1 MRKIFLSVMVS
12 LDGFIEGPNKNIDW
26 HVWDN
31 DMDNY
36 MSDFFKGID
45 RIILGRIAYE
55 MMADYWPT
63 SAAESE
69 NPLIAHKMNK
79 LNKLVFTKSLES
91 AKWRNSQIV
100 RELVKEEVLKI
111 KDQGEK
117 DIVIFGGGSIIQEFI
132 HHDLI
137 DEYRLIVNPVVLGS
151 GKRLFAEGSEQRNL
165 KLLQAIPK
173 ASGNVVLCY
182 SRFN

>member
-12 LDGFIEGPNKNIDW
+12 LDGFIEGPDKNINW
-26 HVWDN
+26 HVWDQ

-45 RIILGRIAYE
+45 RIILGRVAYE
-55 MMADYWPT
+55 LMADYWPT

-69 NPLIAHKMNK
+69 NSLIAHKMNK
-79 LNKLVFTKSLES
+79 LHKLVYSRSLES
-91 AKWRNSQIV
+91 ARWRNSEIV
-100 RELVKEEVLKI
+100 RDLVKEDVLKM

-117 DIVIFGGGSIIQEFI
+117 DIVIFGGGGIIQEFI

-137 DEYRLIVNPVVLGS
+137 DEYRLIVNPVVLGR
-151 GKRLFAEGSEQRNL
+151 GNRLFAEGSVPRNL
-165 KLLQAIPK
+165 KFLQAIPK
-173 ASGNVVLCY
+173 TSGNVVLCY
-182 SRFN
+182 SRLN